1 MPVKIWVG
9 RFAIVD
15 GQPQEEGPFL
25 RSYPRQRPDE
35 EEDELYVLVEP
46 ASPASREHCA
56 QLAEAIGQMYRQD
69 ILSIT
74 GAVSRALRAAHQQLH
89 DWNERTLREQRA
101 GAGVTTLAIRD
112 RTAYLAQVGPAVAF
126 HVGDGHFSRVV
137 PAEGAK
143 EPLGQEE
150 LIEPLFNRY
159 ELSPGDL
166 LLVASP
172 RIDELIPEASL
183 RDILLRGGDEA
194 LVELFR
200 LARDQQEFALVL
212 LACVVEPESGAP
224 QTAPASPFD
233 VSVPEPASPFGA
245 AEAAPE
251 AEAQPGAP
259 EPEPELMA
267 PSLPAATRA
276 PEAEQAEPPPGLTQ
290 PKVRLKGAESDIRY
304 RRTTG
309 MTDSMPRIPPFVII
323 GAIVLAVLGLI
334 GWLVLPDVFKESKQD
349 RYDSLVS
356 DARSSINRAL
366 ATDDPNERREALRAA
381 DTALA
386 EAETIRPGD
395 AELVALRQQLDAELA
410 RINAV
415 IELPELDLVVD
426 VSEQIPGSVSSRDLA
441 IGGGGA
447 YFLDRSTPR
456 VIAVTLLVAN
466 PEPFVLFEGG
476 DLVGAEITGA
486 PQHIAWAEDQI
497 SLLIMDD
504 ARRLIAVR
512 PPEPGQLQTVRDAA
526 AWGSADGMA
535 YAGGS
540 LYILDRSGDQ
550 VWRYPPTESGFDSE
564 REALLSNFDL
574 EQASEVAVADALYL
588 VVGET
593 RIVRVAAGQLQE
605 FTQAG
610 IDRPLSAPGS
620 LVPLPNSNRLLV
632 ADRGNNRIAVF
643 ALDGTFL
650 QQWTSPTFADMRAI
664 AVDEPNNLLYVL
676 VGGALYRTA
685 LPAAP

>member
-25 RSYPRQRPDE
+25 RSFPRQRPDE

-46 ASPASREHCA
+46 ASPASREHCL

-112 RTAYLAQVGPAVAF
+112 RTAYLTQVGPAVAF
-126 HVGDGHFSRVV
+126 HVGDGRFERIV
-137 PAEGAK
+137 PAEGSK

-159 ELSPGDL
+159 QLSPGDL

-172 RIDELIPEASL
+172 RIHELIPEDSL

-212 LACVVEPESGAP
+212 LACVVEPESAETP
-224 QTAPASPFD
+224 SAA
-233 VSVPEPASPFGA
+233 ASPFGA
-245 AEAAPE
+245 AAAAPTPAAGPFE
-251 AEAQPGAP
+251 GASAP
-259 EPEPELMA
+259 PTEEPEPELTA
-267 PSLPAATRA
+267 PSPPAATQA
-276 PEAEQAEPPPGLTQ
+276 PEAVQAAPPAGLTQ

-309 MTDSMPRIPPFVII
+309 MADQIPRIPPIVLI
-323 GAIVLAVLGLI
+323 GAVVLAVLGLI
-334 GWLVLPDVFKESKQD
+334 GWLVLPDVFQESKQD

-356 DARSSINRAL
+356 QVRSSINLAL
-366 ATDDPNERREALRAA
+366 ATEDANERREALRDA

-386 EAETIRPGD
+386 EAESIRPGD

-415 IELPELDLVVD
+415 VELPELQLVVD

-441 IGGGGA
+441 LGGGGA

-456 VIAVTLLVAN
+456 VIAVSLLAPS

-486 PQHIAWAEDQI
+486 PQHIAWAEDRV
-497 SLLIMDD
+497 SLLILDD

-512 PPEPGQLQTVRDAA
+512 PPEPGSLLTVRDAA

-540 LYILDRSGDQ
+540 LYLLDRAGDQ

-574 EQASEVAVADALYL
+574 EQAAEVAVADALYL

-593 RIVRVAAGQLQE
+593 DIVRVAGGQLQQ

-620 LVPLPNSNRLLV
+620 LVPLPNTNRLLV
-632 ADRGNNRIAVF
+632 ADRGNNRIVVF
-643 ALDGTFL
+643 SLDGTFL

-664 AVDEPNNLLYVL
+664 AVDEPNGLLYVL
-676 VGGALYRTA
+676 VGGALYRTT
-685 LPAAP
+685 LPSPP